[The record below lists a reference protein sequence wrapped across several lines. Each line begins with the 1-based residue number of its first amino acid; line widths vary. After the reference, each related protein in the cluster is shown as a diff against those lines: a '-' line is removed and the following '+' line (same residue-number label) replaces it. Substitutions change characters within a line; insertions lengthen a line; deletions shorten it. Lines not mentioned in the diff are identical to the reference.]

1 MWGRSAG
8 EGCDVRGCVGRSA
21 GEGCDVRGC
30 VGEVQGGKGRCGG
43 RACTQHCKMFVIN
56 NVRKFWG

>member
-1 MWGRSAG
+1 M
-8 EGCDVRGCVGRSA
+8 RGCVGMSA

-30 VGEVQGGKGRCGG
+30 VGEVQEGKGRCGG

-56 NVRKFWG
+56 NVHKF